1 MSELKTIITRT
12 LRRSPSP
19 ITPDDVSPQVD
30 AEKVGRN
37 TLIMIDGGPYARING
52 ASVCLGTLLEPE
64 NENWHEIGDETP
76 DGAFAIIRSNDQTVQ
91 LVTDT
96 LGQRTLWYV
105 LTENFFI
112 DSTSQRA
119 ILLYL
124 GGFELN
130 EAVIP
135 WMLATGTLGP
145 LQSCDK
151 RINMVPANSIATL
164 NQQSWDISIATEPL
178 PYAIG
183 EETDE
188 QLSQRYKTILADN
201 FKRLDLDCDTAAI
214 TLSGGYD
221 SRAILMTLRNRKGLR
236 SISVAPDSNSPLSI
250 RSIVSKLADHFDV
263 PSIGQIN
270 GLLRVGFVTDPAN

>member
-1 MSELKTIITRT
+1 MANVILVCERIENNNNADFKKIAQS
-12 LRRSPSP
+12 
-19 ITPDDVSPQVD
+19 ITPDDISPQVD

-112 DSTSQRA
+112 ASTSQRA

-135 WMLATGTLGP
+135 
-145 LQSCDK
+145 
-151 RINMVPANSIATL
+151 
-164 NQQSWDISIATEPL
+164 
-178 PYAIG
+178 
-183 EETDE
+183 
-188 QLSQRYKTILADN
+188 
-201 FKRLDLDCDTAAI
+201 
-214 TLSGGYD
+214 
-221 SRAILMTLRNRKGLR
+221 
-236 SISVAPDSNSPLSI
+236 
-250 RSIVSKLADHFDV
+250 
-263 PSIGQIN
+263 
-270 GLLRVGFVTDPAN
+270 

>member
-19 ITPDDVSPQVD
+19 ITPDDISPQVD

-112 DSTSQRA
+112 ASTSQRA

-135 WMLATGTLGP
+135 
-145 LQSCDK
+145 
-151 RINMVPANSIATL
+151 
-164 NQQSWDISIATEPL
+164 
-178 PYAIG
+178 
-183 EETDE
+183 
-188 QLSQRYKTILADN
+188 
-201 FKRLDLDCDTAAI
+201 
-214 TLSGGYD
+214 
-221 SRAILMTLRNRKGLR
+221 
-236 SISVAPDSNSPLSI
+236 
-250 RSIVSKLADHFDV
+250 
-263 PSIGQIN
+263 
-270 GLLRVGFVTDPAN
+270 